1 MPFRTNI
8 QPKPLPKEDWV
19 AWPYIDTLYD
29 YVDFIDNNDP
39 IANLPQHLIGTEVAI
54 VGAGVAGLVAAY
66 ELLKIGA
73 KPVVFEATDRIGGRA
88 YSLKFKNSNAI
99 AEMGSMRFPPSGKLL
114 FHYFDLFELEA
125 GGQFPDPGQVLTK
138 LYYENEIINWLK
150 GETAP
155 ENLDFKRIGVDWQ
168 KFVQT
173 LVQPLYSVWKKE
185 DWEAVQSI
193 WQSYI
198 HKYKDV
204 SFYDGVRQGI
214 PQWSDEDMNKF
225 GALGIG
231 SGGFGPLYQVSFLE
245 LLRIIVNMWED
256 KQKFLP
262 GGISQLTEHFYTRC
276 VIQPDGTQT
285 SLKDIDA
292 IRTNAPVSRIDC
304 STGEPT
310 LYYRENGQQQSR
322 SFKAVIVA
330 TSTRAME
337 MMGMTLNSP
346 SDSDEQ
352 KEIAQSVKVAIR
364 NLHLMDSSKMF
375 VLTPTKFWQNS
386 NIPQNIQTDELP
398 RGVYALDYPDTEN
411 GVVLISYTWGD
422 DSSKLLGLQDKMR
435 RFELFKDAIAKIS
448 PEFAAG
454 LGNPSED
461 EILNIDWEAKPYYYG
476 AFKLQYPG
484 QEPNIHAAY
493 YQFLS
498 DPDYGTYLAGDS
510 ISWSGGWTEGALQTG
525 INAACAAAKR
535 IGATVRANSPLT
547 QNPDLYNYGDR
558 AYRTVEP
565 VPNLP
570 LSISFDDT
578 EAAKTQGFPIT
589 KLIVR
594 AGDIIDCLQ
603 AFYHNTALSPHGGA
617 GGQEHTIEIE
627 PGDYLREVSG
637 YYGWWYGRQYIL
649 QISFKTRRGKSFGP
663 YGTMDAS
670 SEQTPFAFTAGEGE
684 QILAF
689 SGSLVPGLETGNAA
703 TVYVN
708 ALGVTIQ
715 TS

>member
-8 QPKPLPKEDWV
+8 QTKQLPQEGWV

-29 YVDFIDNNDP
+29 YVDFIANNP
-39 IANLPQHLIGTEVAI
+39 RIADLPQDKWNTEVAI
-54 VGAGVAGLVAAY
+54 VGSGVAGLVAAY
-66 ELLKIGA
+66 ELLKIGV

-88 YSLKFKNSNAI
+88 YSLPFKNSNAL

-114 FHYFDLFELEA
+114 FYYFTLFGLKT
-125 GGQFPDPGQVLTK
+125 GGQFPDPGQVPTQ
-138 LYYENEIINWLK
+138 LYYENNVINWPVK
-150 GETAP
+150 QP
-155 ENLDFKRIGVDWQ
+155 YPDDPDFQRIGEDWGQ
-168 KFVQT
+168 FVNT
-173 LVQPLYSVWKKE
+173 LVQPLYEVWE
-185 DWEAVQSI
+185 QQQWDAVKSI

-198 HKYKDV
+198 NQYKDM

-214 PQWSDEDMNKF
+214 PQWTDEDMNKF

-256 KQKFLP
+256 NQQFLP
-262 GGISQLTEHFYTRC
+262 GGIGQLTENFYTRR
-276 VIQPDGTQT
+276 VTRPDGTQQ
-285 SLKDIDA
+285 SLADIAA
-292 IRTNAPVSRIDC
+292 IRKNAPVNKIDG
-304 STGEPT
+304 STEEPT
-310 LYYRENGQQQSR
+310 IYYSENGQQQSR

-337 MMGMTLNSP
+337 VMGMTLNSP
-346 SDSDEQ
+346 SENA
-352 KEIAQSVKVAIR
+352 IAQPVKVAVR

-375 VLTPTKFWQNS
+375 VRTATKFWQNT

-398 RGVYALDYPDTEN
+398 RGVYALDYPHTEN

-422 DSSKLLGLQDKMR
+422 DSSKLLGLQDKMQ
-435 RFELFKDAIAKIS
+435 RFELFKQAIAKVS

-454 LGNPSED
+454 LGSPSTD
-461 EILNIDWEAKPYYYG
+461 DILNIDWEAEPYYYG

-498 DPDYGTYLAGDS
+498 GCGAYLAGDS
-510 ISWSGGWTEGALQTG
+510 VSWSGGWTEGALHTG

-535 IGATVRANSPLT
+535 IGATVRANSPLS
-547 QNPDLYNYGDR
+547 QNPNLYNYGDR
-558 AYRTVEP
+558 QYRTVGP
-565 VPNLP
+565 VPNLSP
-570 LSISFDDT
+570 SIPFDDT
-578 EAAKTQGFPIT
+578 ELAKAQGFPLT

-594 AGDIIDCLQ
+594 AGEIIDCIQ
-603 AFYHNTALSPHGGA
+603 AFYHNTALPARGGE
-617 GGQEHTIEIE
+617 GGQEHMIEIDL
-627 PGDYLREVSG
+627 GDYLSEVSG

-649 QISFKTRRGKSFGP
+649 QLSFKTRKNKFFGP
-663 YGTMDAS
+663 YGTMNS
-670 SEQTPFAFTAGEGE
+670 SFEQIPFSFTAGENE

-689 SGSLVPGLETGNAA
+689 SGSLIPGVEASSAA
-703 TVYVN
+703 TLYVN
-708 ALGVTIQ
+708 ALGVTMQ
-715 TS
+715 TP